1 MLDEKITTALP
12 PGFPAGQVPL
22 QDTGTWQQPRE
33 DRHLHPRNQ
42 GLSARP
48 TPGSTPSFLPCR
60 HRAPGG
66 PDPAS
71 RALRAAG
78 VFQPATC
85 GRRSRERSFL
95 EGGGAVSP
103 GMQAA

>member
-1 MLDEKITTALP
+1 MLDKKITTALP

-33 DRHLHPRNQ
+33 ARHLHPRNQ

-48 TPGSTPSFLPCR
+48 TPGSTLSFLPCR

-66 PDPAS
+66 PDPACGPLERRASSS
-71 RALRAAG
+71 RPHA
-78 VFQPATC
+78 V
-85 GRRSRERSFL
+85 
-95 EGGGAVSP
+95 GGAGS
-103 GMQAA
+103 AASWKVEGP